1 MLSPNHTAYGN
12 RSRFLTGE
20 VTIRCDETWREEM
33 PAKYKL
39 LATLLGLP
47 LLTAYRYPVLPQTAG
62 QPTR

>member
-1 MLSPNHTAYGN
+1 
-12 RSRFLTGE
+12 
-20 VTIRCDETWREEM
+20 M

-47 LLTAYRYPVLPQTAG
+47 LLTAYRYPVLPPTAG